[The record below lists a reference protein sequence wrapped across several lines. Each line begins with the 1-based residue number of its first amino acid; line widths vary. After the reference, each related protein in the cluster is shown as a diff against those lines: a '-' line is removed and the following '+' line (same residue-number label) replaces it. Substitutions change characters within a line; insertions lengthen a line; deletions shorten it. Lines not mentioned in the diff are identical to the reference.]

1 MLSCSALE
9 FLSIKPDGAML
20 PLSFIEH
27 AAAQNKISLRTG
39 CVCNPGGAAA
49 IIGIEGDMEQLYE
62 GVTLREFENRV
73 GHELGV
79 VRISLGL
86 ASNFVDVWR
95 VLEFA
100 RAISI
105 RDERCAMIKEW
116 KKYQKTNGRH

>member
-1 MLSCSALE
+1 
-9 FLSIKPDGAML
+9 ML

-27 AAAQNKISLRTG
+27 AAAQQKISLRTG

-49 IIGIEGDMEQLYE
+49 IIGIESDMEQLYE
-62 GVTLREFENRV
+62 GVTLRDFESRV

-100 RAISI
+100 LCLSI
-105 RDERCAMIKEW
+105 REQRESMWKEW
-116 KKYQKTNGRH
+116 KNSLKTQGRH